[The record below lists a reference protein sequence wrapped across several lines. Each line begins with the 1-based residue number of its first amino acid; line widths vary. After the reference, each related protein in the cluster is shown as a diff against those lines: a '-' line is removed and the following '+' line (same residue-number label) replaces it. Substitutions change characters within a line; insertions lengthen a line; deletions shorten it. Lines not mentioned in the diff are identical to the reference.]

1 MNDHNLFPFWNQEW
15 VKLQRQYWETWTAM
29 QGEVADKLNP
39 KNNNPW
45 AGVLD
50 QWSKF
55 LYPSGND
62 DAAALFERTVTQG
75 KAFFQLSDEFIKF
88 LKSASELTKASDD
101 WQGLLRD
108 RFEEVKSAFSSFQT
122 RHQGPAGGLA
132 AFWNLPLDTW
142 RRTVSGASL
151 LPGDFLQSLKPEAWE
166 KVSEG
171 LHERMERFLSVPG
184 VGYTRESQEQV
195 QETMRLTVNYQRAW
209 QEYANAH
216 GRLGICTLER
226 LLEQLIQRI
235 EHGEELK
242 SLRDVYELW
251 VECGEEVY
259 LEFVSTD
266 DYAEIYGRMVNAL
279 MALKH
284 QGRAMTDEGLGA
296 LGVPTRRGFDTILR
310 RQQELRRQLVEL
322 KANRERHD
330 EVIMR
335 LERDLAELRRVVAR
349 NATGPAL
356 QEIPAPPKQARVKKP
371 TRITTKKKAPPK
383 KVQRSLTNNDASI
396 GY

>member
-1 MNDHNLFPFWNQEW
+1 MNDHNLFSFWNQEW
-15 VKLQRQYWETWTAM
+15 VQLQRQYWETWTAM

-39 KNNNPW
+39 KSNNPW

-55 LYPSGND
+55 LHPSGNH

-88 LKSASELTKASDD
+88 LKSTSELTKASDD
-101 WQGLLRD
+101 WQALLRD
-108 RFEEVKSAFSSFQT
+108 RFEEVKSAFSGFQT
-122 RHQGPAGGLA
+122 SNQGPVGGLA

-151 LPGDFLQSLKPEAWE
+151 LPGDFLQSVKPEVWE

-195 QETMRLTVNYQRAW
+195 QETVRLAVNYQRAW

-216 GRLGICTLER
+216 GRLGISTLER
-226 LLEQLIQRI
+226 LLERVIQGI

-296 LGVPTRRGFDTILR
+296 LGMPTRRGFDTIQR

-322 KANRERHD
+322 KANRERQD
-330 EVIMR
+330 EVVMR
-335 LERDLAELRRVVAR
+335 LERDLAELRQVVAR
-349 NATGPAL
+349 NANGRAS
-356 QEIPAPPKQARVKKP
+356 QEIPATPAQAVVKKQAR
-371 TRITTKKKAPPK
+371 IATKKKAPPK
-383 KVQRSLTNNDASI
+383 KVQKASAI
-396 GY
+396 TTRA

>member
-1 MNDHNLFPFWNQEW
+1 MKEHNLFPFWNEDW
-15 VKLQRQYWETWTAM
+15 VKLQKQYWDVWTAV
-29 QGEVADKLNP
+29 QGDVGDKPNP

-45 AGVLD
+45 AEVLD

-55 LYPSGND
+55 LHPNGNED
-62 DAAALFERTVTQG
+62 TAALFERTVTQG
-75 KAFFQLSDEFIKF
+75 KAFFQLSDEYTKF

-101 WQGLLRD
+101 WQTLLRD
-108 RFEEVKSAFSSFQT
+108 RFEEVKSAFSSFQIP
-122 RHQGPAGGLA
+122 HGGPVGGLA

-151 LPGDFLQSLKPEAWE
+151 LPGDFLQTVKPEVWE
-166 KVSEG
+166 GVSEG

-195 QETMRLTVNYQRAW
+195 QETVRLTVNYQRAW

-216 GRLGICTLER
+216 ACLGINTLER
-226 LLEQLIQRI
+226 LSERVIQGI
-235 EHGEELK
+235 EKGEELK
-242 SLRDVYELW
+242 SLRNVYELW

-284 QGRAMTDEGLGA
+284 QGRAMADEGMGA
-296 LGVPTRRGFDTILR
+296 LGMPTRRGFDTIQR

-322 KANRERHD
+322 KANRERQD
-330 EVIMR
+330 EVILR
-335 LERDLAELRRVVAR
+335 LDRDLAELRQVVAR
-349 NATGPAL
+349 SANGRAS
-356 QEIPAPPKQARVKKP
+356 QEIPATPAQAAVKKQ
-371 TRITTKKKAPPK
+371 TRIASRKKALPK
-383 KVQRSLTNNDASI
+383 KVQKSISNNDPSI
-396 GY
+396 GD

>member
-1 MNDHNLFPFWNQEW
+1 MKDHNLFPFWNEEW
-15 VKLQRQYWETWTAM
+15 VKLQKQYWDVWSAV
-29 QGEVADKLNP
+29 QGDVGDKPNP

-45 AGVLD
+45 AEVLD

-55 LYPSGND
+55 LHPNGNED
-62 DAAALFERTVTQG
+62 TAALFERTVTQG
-75 KAFFQLSDEFIKF
+75 KAFFQLSDEYTKF

-101 WQGLLRD
+101 WQTLLRD
-108 RFEEVKSAFSSFQT
+108 RFEEVKSAFSSFQIP
-122 RHQGPAGGLA
+122 HGGPVGGLA

-151 LPGDFLQSLKPEAWE
+151 LPGDFLQSVKPEVWE
-166 KVSEG
+166 GVSEG

-195 QETMRLTVNYQRAW
+195 QETVRLAVNYQRAW

-216 GRLGICTLER
+216 ARLGINTLER
-226 LLEQLIQRI
+226 LLERVIQGI
-235 EHGEELK
+235 EQGEELS

-284 QGRAMTDEGLGA
+284 QGRAMTDEGMGA
-296 LGVPTRRGFDTILR
+296 LGMPTRRGFDTIQR
-310 RQQELRRQLVEL
+310 RQQELRRQLMEL
-322 KANRERHD
+322 KANRERQD

-349 NATGPAL
+349 SANGRAS
-356 QEIPAPPKQARVKKP
+356 QEILATPAQAAGKKK
-371 TRITTKKKAPPK
+371 TRIASKKKGLPK
-383 KVQRSLTNNDASI
+383 KVRKASAI
-396 GY
+396 TTGA